1 MTHMRV
7 ERILCK
13 RRKQLPT
20 KAKSDSL
27 ISFFHRL
34 DTSFHKTL
42 SFQFPQC
49 PPVLEEQE
57 SLRSH
62 DVTASA
68 ISAGLLVCWDL
79 ESSIPDTY
87 RPPPPPLP
95 YNMVFGSTDSDSARE
110 TISCSSFDTSA
121 TCGDLG
127 ESDCKVQEGSLDIS
141 PKKLGLSKSNEPHG
155 LEKEDEDV
163 CPICLEEY
171 ETENPRFI
179 TKCKHHYHLSCILE
193 WMERSDACPI
203 CDQEVISP
211 MKKELAVDQT
221 L

>member
-1 MTHMRV
+1 MGG
-7 ERILCK
+7 CCCSS
-13 RRKQLPT
+13 RKAHVQLHGAPVY
-20 KAKSDSL
+20 
-27 ISFFHRL
+27 IY
-34 DTSFHKTL
+34 
-42 SFQFPQC
+42 C

-95 YNMVFGSTDSDSARE
+95 YDMVFGSTDSDSARE

-171 ETENPRFI
+171 ETENPKFI

-211 MKKELAVDQT
+211 MKKVKEE
-221 L
+221 